1 MKREFDG
8 KIRKVGNSF
17 VVTIPINTVERYNL
31 KENKFVTVLITDD
44 EPIRKK
50 RGKKMKFKEEK
61 FKKLKELQEQE
72 LSCLLYGVLD
82 LEKKGTVTFFP
93 WKLHSSGC

>member
-31 KENKFVTVLITDD
+31 RENEFITVLITD
-44 EPIRKK
+44 
-50 RGKKMKFKEEK
+50 EK
-61 FKKLKELQEQE
+61 STK
-72 LSCLLYGVLD
+72 
-82 LEKKGTVTFFP
+82 KKGD
-93 WKLHSSGC
+93 KK